1 MRQTQA
7 VERVAVHLTVKRV
20 LPRVA
25 KVEVMGVDAGW
36 IAAAVQHQG
45 AVGNGTNEQT
55 VCKAVATRFATFAV
69 CGYGV
74 ASSVFVQPVRAKAV
88 LF

>member
-1 MRQTQA
+1 MRQTHA
-7 VERVAVHLTVKRV
+7 GERVAVQLTVKRV
-20 LPRVA
+20 LLRVA
-25 KVEVMGVDAGW
+25 KVEMMGVDAGL

-45 AVGNGTNEQT
+45 AVGNGADEQA
-55 VCKAVATRFATFAV
+55 VCKAVAARFTTLAV

-74 ASSVFVQPVRAKAV
+74 APSVFVQPVRAKAV